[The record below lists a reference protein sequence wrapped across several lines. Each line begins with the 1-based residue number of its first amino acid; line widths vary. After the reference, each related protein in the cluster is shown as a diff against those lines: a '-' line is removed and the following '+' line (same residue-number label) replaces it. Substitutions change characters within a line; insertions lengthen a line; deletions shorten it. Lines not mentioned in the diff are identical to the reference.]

1 MSLESAHQRAQLWLR
16 QARDDLKAAQV
27 LQIAGQAAQSC
38 FQSQQVGKKA
48 RLLDKLYAPTR
59 YPDALGDEVP
69 ADVFGPEDSESALQA
84 ASELLD
90 WVANKL
96 NKPS

>member
-27 LQIAGQAAQSC
+27 LQRAG
-38 FQSQQVGKKA
+38 
-48 RLLDKLYAPTR
+48 
-59 YPDALGDEVP
+59 
-69 ADVFGPEDSESALQA
+69 QA

-90 WVANKL
+90 WAANRL
-96 NKPS
+96 SKPS